1 MTPPAQRKS
10 GRVASQRRRTSAG
23 QAGTAAPSVPPLPVE
38 PAQELKITDFP
49 DLPALAHYVRQGRCA
64 LFVGAG
70 LSTGAG
76 LPAWHGLMERIVR
89 AATPFAVGPE
99 KFAELELAGLRTR
112 KAQPDVV
119 NPLSQKEIMR
129 LFTRML
135 GRERCAEL
143 FEGGPGAINLLNVFA
158 YNEAMDRVRRDSITA
173 RELEALLT
181 AGKFPELAGYCRDL
195 LGRRRFHEQVRRE
208 LSFSGAIPDVHRSIV
223 RTPYACIVTTNFDSL
238 LEDAYAQW
246 GDGTVPRAPTGAE
259 LARQGTLLFDDTFFI
274 LKAHGDLDDESSII
288 FTSEDYRRVIHS
300 NPAFQAMLT
309 GILLRHAV
317 LFVGYSLSDVNFRLL
332 LDNQL
337 TIFNEEVPP
346 RYALM
351 DGVGEAEREILWRT
365 ARLRVFGYEK
375 GRHEVVG
382 RFLNTLATQ
391 ASAPTEEKE
400 AAARTAAVLPKG
412 IVARPAEKPRFDLAI
427 DAVGDRLVIALHEL
441 RPDAAPR
448 TLWSGGGSWP
458 DWAALRRGLTNAL
471 FDEYAELSTLSAIG
485 AYLQRC
491 LPDELFRHL
500 EAVPP
505 GVTVTLSLAAATET
519 VPWEW
524 LIVQGSPLC
533 LLNPVVRRPT
543 GISDKARGLRLAR
556 DPLRA
561 LVIGDAG
568 YRDPQGGSPTRL
580 DGATEEARRIGELLQ
595 ARGATVTTLEREA
608 AVYARVVAEV
618 QDGDYDV
625 IHFAGHAWYQ
635 GAEAIL
641 HFWDGTV
648 SSSELASILKRRPPT
663 LLVLNSHVTAF
674 MPCGALTGTRTESAA
689 TGPPGVDRPLPPPL
703 GFMGLASRS
712 GVGAFVGSFAGA
724 VPDVGAGEFAVELYR
739 GLADGQRFA
748 DSLLNARR
756 ATTNFKDTTGLV
768 YVGSGDPDVV
778 VAAPPSR

>member
-1 MTPPAQRKS
+1 MTPAGKRKS
-10 GRVASQRRRTSAG
+10 SRTAASRRRTPAG
-23 QAGTAAPSVPPLPVE
+23 KPGNAAAPAPPLPVE
-38 PAQELKITDFP
+38 AAQELKITDFP

-76 LPAWHGLMERIVR
+76 LPTWHGLMERIVR
-89 AATPFAVGPE
+89 CATPFAVGPE
-99 KFAELELAGLRTR
+99 KFAELELAASRAS
-112 KAQPDVV
+112 KAHPDVA
-119 NPLSQKEIMR
+119 NPLSQQEISR
-129 LFTRML
+129 LFTRVL
-135 GRERCAEL
+135 GRERCAEM
-143 FEGGPGAINLLNVFA
+143 FGDGPGAIDLLNVFA
-158 YNEAMDRVRRDSITA
+158 YSEAMDRVRRDSIMA
-173 RELEALLT
+173 RELDALLA
-181 AGKFPELAGYCRDL
+181 AGKFPDLAGYCRDL
-195 LGRRRFHEQVRRE
+195 LGRQRFHEQVRRE
-208 LSFSGAIPDVHRSIV
+208 LSFRGEIPDVHRSIV

-238 LEDAYAQW
+238 LEDAYARW
-246 GDGTVPRAPTGAE
+246 GDGSVPRAPTGAE
-259 LARQGTLLFDDTFFI
+259 LAQHGTLLFDDTFFI

-382 RFLNTLATQ
+382 RFLSTLATQ
-391 ASAPTEEKE
+391 AVVPGGVETGVG
-400 AAARTAAVLPKG
+400 RGAAVPKG

-427 DAVGDRLVIALHEL
+427 DAVGDRLVIALHDE
-441 RPDAAPR
+441 RPDASPR
-448 TLWSGGGSWP
+448 PIWSGGSSWP
-458 DWAALRRGLTNAL
+458 DWAALRRALTDAL
-471 FDEYAELSTLSAIG
+471 FDQYAELSTLSAIG

-491 LPDELFRHL
+491 LPDELFHHL

-505 GVTVTLSLAAATET
+505 DVTVTLSLAAATET

-524 LIVQGSPLC
+524 LIVKGTPLC

-543 GISDKARGLRLAR
+543 GISGKARGLRLAR

-568 YRDPQGGSPTRL
+568 YRDPQGRAPTRL
-580 DGATEEARRIGELLQ
+580 EGATEEARRIGELLQ
-595 ARGATVTTLEREA
+595 ERGASVTTLEREA
-608 AVYARVVAEV
+608 AVYSRVVAEV

-625 IHFAGHAWYQ
+625 VHFAGHAWYQ
-635 GAEAIL
+635 GSEAIL

-674 MPCGALTGTRTESAA
+674 VPCGAHPGSRTESAA
-689 TGPPGVDRPLPPPL
+689 SAPPGVDRPLPPPL

-739 GLADGQRFA
+739 GLADGQRFSSA
-748 DSLLNARR
+748 LLAARK

-778 VAAPPSR
+778 VAAPATR

>member
-1 MTPPAQRKS
+1 MKPNAKRLPAPVGSRP
-10 GRVASQRRRTSAG
+10 RRRPAAKVGESAPTP
-23 QAGTAAPSVPPLPVE
+23 AAAPVE
-38 PAQELKITDFP
+38 AAPEINLTDFP
-49 DLPALAHYVRQGRCA
+49 DLPALVHYVRQGRCA

-76 LPAWHGLMERIVR
+76 LPTWHGLMERIVR
-89 AATPFAVGPE
+89 AATPFAASP
-99 KFAELELAGLRTR
+99 KKLAELELDASRVR
-112 KAQPDVV
+112 KDQRSVI
-119 NPLSQKEIMR
+119 NPLSQVEIMR
-129 LFTRML
+129 VFTRVL
-135 GRERCAEL
+135 GRERCADL
-143 FEGGPGAINLLNVFA
+143 FGNGPGAIDLLNAFA
-158 YNEAMDRVRRDSITA
+158 YSNALDRVRKSSIQA
-173 RELEALLT
+173 RELESLLA

-208 LSFSGAIPDVHRSIV
+208 LDFRGEIPEVHQAIV

-238 LEDAYAQW
+238 LEDAYVSW
-246 GDGTVPRAPTGAE
+246 GDGSVPRAPTGAE
-259 LARQGTLLFDDTFFI
+259 LGRQGTLLFDDTFFI

-351 DGVGEAEREILWRT
+351 DGVGEVEREILWRT

-382 RFLNTLATQ
+382 RFLRTLAAQ
-391 ASAPTEEKE
+391 AVAATPAADGADRPGPQVRHPT
-400 AAARTAAVLPKG
+400 VP
-412 IVARPAEKPRFDLAI
+412 RPAEKPSFDLAI
-427 DAVGDRLVIALHEL
+427 DAVGDRLVIALREKQ
-441 RPDAAPR
+441 PDHSPR
-448 TLWSGGGSWP
+448 TIWSGGGSWP
-458 DWAALRRGLTNAL
+458 DWPTLRQSLSDAL
-471 FDEYAELSTLSAIG
+471 FDKGSDLAVLSAIG

-491 LPDELFRHL
+491 LPEELCRHL
-500 EAVPP
+500 ETVP
-505 GVTVTLSLAAATET
+505 GHAAVTLSLAAPTET

-533 LLNPVVRRPT
+533 LRNPVVRRPT

-556 DPLRA
+556 NPLRA

-568 YRDPQGGSPTRL
+568 YRDPAHPPTAL
-580 DGATEEARRIGELLQ
+580 PGATEEVYRIGELLRQ
-595 ARGATVTTLEREA
+595 RGAAVTTLEREA
-608 AVYARVVAEV
+608 AVYARVVSEV
-618 QDGDYDV
+618 QLGDYDV

-635 GAEAIL
+635 GSEAIL

-648 SSSELASILKRRPPT
+648 ASSELASILKRRPPT

-674 MPCGALTGTRTESAA
+674 MPCGAPPGALADGPVS
-689 TGPPGVDRPLPPPL
+689 GPPGVDRPLPPPL
-703 GFMGLASRS
+703 GFMGLASSS
-712 GVGAFVGSFAGA
+712 GVGAFVGTFAGA
-724 VPDVGAGEFAVELYR
+724 VSDVGASQFAVEFYR
-739 GLADGQRFA
+739 CMVDGLRFA
-748 DSLLNARR
+748 DALLSARK
-756 ATTNFKDTTGLV
+756 ATTNSTDTTGLL
-768 YVGSGDPDVV
+768 YAGSGGPDVV
-778 VAAPPSR
+778 LMPVRLR